1 MSKRIVRT
9 FLALAF
15 ALGCSGLA
23 TAQMPPGDPGLGNKL
38 GIQEM
43 NNSGEAGEVTLFG
56 RNGGRSTLVVVNVQ
70 GSPHRPQP
78 LGIHRAR
85 TCESAEPAAAFHLNN
100 LVNGHSA
107 TLLPNVAILRLLSG
121 NYSVMIGSQMSN
133 PTHYV
138 SCGHLYT

>member
-1 MSKRIVRT
+1 MART

-15 ALGCSGLA
+15 ALGCTTFA
-23 TAQMPPGDPGLGNKL
+23 AAQMPPGDPGLGNKL
-38 GIQEM
+38 GIQNM

-78 LGIHRAR
+78 VGVHRAR
-85 TCESAEPAAAFHLNN
+85 TCDSAAPASVYHLNN

-107 TLLPNVAILRLLSG
+107 TLLTNVPILKLLSG
-121 NYSVMIGSQMSN
+121 NYSVMVGSQMSN

-138 SCGHLYT
+138 ACGHLYT